1 MSAVPVALPV
11 MFTVTMAVGSM
22 ELARRG
28 ALVTH
33 LAAVEDAATMDV
45 LCADKT
51 GTLTMNRL
59 SLTGMLVQ
67 PGFTEE
73 DLLRTAACASNEA
86 NQDPI
91 DIGFL
96 RAAAQRGLAAGGT
109 TILTFIPFSP
119 ETRRTEAVVSVGG
132 RTVRAMKGALRTVSE
147 ASGIG
152 PDVIVELEARANEE
166 SRKGARVLAVAVAD
180 TGGPFK
186 LVGLA
191 FLSDTPRADSREL
204 IEKLQALGVRIKM
217 VTGDALPVA
226 LAIAHGLGLGEI
238 VRAPDLRAALREA
251 KERAGDLVAGS
262 DGFAEVFPEDKFL
275 LVKTLQEGGHVV
287 GRTGDGVNDAPA
299 LRQAEVGIAVS
310 GATDVA
316 KGAAS
321 VVLTT
326 EGLVS
331 IIDLVGIGRATYQ
344 RVLTWIINKVSRTI
358 LKAGFVVVAFL
369 VTGRFV
375 ISALGMVLLVFMTD
389 FVKISLSTDRVSPSK
404 QPESWN
410 IRPLVTVAVVLGLVM
425 LVEALALLAIGWHRF
440 HLDVSGGRLQTFSFV
455 TLLFFALFSIVSI
468 RERRAFWTSRPG
480 WLLVS
485 ALAGDA
491 CVGLAIAMFGVG
503 ELQPLPLALTALIVG
518 YALVCSLGPNDVL
531 KSMLITRL
539 WTPTAPASGAGVA

>member
-1 MSAVPVALPV
+1 
-11 MFTVTMAVGSM
+11 
-22 ELARRG
+22 
-28 ALVTH
+28 
-33 LAAVEDAATMDV
+33 
-45 LCADKT
+45 
-51 GTLTMNRL
+51 
-59 SLTGMLVQ
+59 
-67 PGFTEE
+67 
-73 DLLRTAACASNEA
+73 
-86 NQDPI
+86 
-91 DIGFL
+91 
-96 RAAAQRGLAAGGT
+96 
-109 TILTFIPFSP
+109 
-119 ETRRTEAVVSVGG
+119 
-132 RTVRAMKGALRTVSE
+132 
-147 ASGIG
+147 
-152 PDVIVELEARANEE
+152 
-166 SRKGARVLAVAVAD
+166 
-180 TGGPFK
+180 
-186 LVGLA
+186 
-191 FLSDTPRADSREL
+191 
-204 IEKLQALGVRIKM
+204 
-217 VTGDALPVA
+217 
-226 LAIAHGLGLGEI
+226 
-238 VRAPDLRAALREA
+238 
-251 KERAGDLVAGS
+251 
-262 DGFAEVFPEDKFL
+262 VFPEDKFL

-287 GRTGDGVNDAPA
+287 GMTGDGVNDGPA

-389 FVKISLSTDRVSPSK
+389 FVKISLSTERVSPSK

-425 LVEALALLAIGWHRF
+425 LGEALGLLAFGWHRF
-440 HLDVSGGRLQTFSFV
+440 HLDVSSGQLQTFSFV

-468 RERRAFWTSRPG
+468 RERRAFWASRPG
-480 WLLVS
+480 WVLTA

-491 CVGLAIAMFGVG
+491 CVGLAIATFGVG
-503 ELQPLPLALTALIVG
+503 ELQPLALGPTTLIVG

-539 WTPTAPASGAGVA
+539 WTPTAAAVAAGRL